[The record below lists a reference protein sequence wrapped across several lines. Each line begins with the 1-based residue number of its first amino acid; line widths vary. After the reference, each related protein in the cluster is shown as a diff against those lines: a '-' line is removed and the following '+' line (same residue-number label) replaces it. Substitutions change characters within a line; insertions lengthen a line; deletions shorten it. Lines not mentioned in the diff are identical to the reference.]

1 MFGTVKTFHSDWG
14 FITPDESVVD
24 VFVHRKQIILTA
36 NNRNL
41 QRFSAGDRVEYELVK
56 DATGRTQACN
66 VRKID

>member
-1 MFGTVKTFHSDWG
+1 MLGTVKTFHSDWG

-41 QRFSAGDRVEYELVK
+41 QRFGSR
-56 DATGRTQACN
+56 
-66 VRKID
+66 

>member
-1 MFGTVKTFHSDWG
+1 MLGTVKTFHSDWG

-41 QRFSAGDRVEYELVK
+41 QRFSAGDRVSYEIDQ

>member
-1 MFGTVKTFHSDWG
+1 
-14 FITPDESVVD
+14 VVD